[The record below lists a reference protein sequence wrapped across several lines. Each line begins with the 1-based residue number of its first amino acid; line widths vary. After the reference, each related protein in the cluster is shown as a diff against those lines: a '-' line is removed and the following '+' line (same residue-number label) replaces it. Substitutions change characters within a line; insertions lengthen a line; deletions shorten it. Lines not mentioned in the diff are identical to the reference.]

1 MPFDDLRLQRGLN
14 GMGLP
19 FPHYGVA
26 AAADVARATEPRH
39 DEPTCCGER
48 QVTECRPAD
57 ARADETSQVDSP
69 RSETAPAGEA
79 VTARSQDE
87 WFAACSTGP
96 EEVLRLW
103 RTVERLRTVSP
114 SLEEAN
120 AMLVAAQHIE
130 AYLGRPSEQSILLRD
145 LCRRVREIQ

>member
-1 MPFDDLRLQRGLN
+1 M
-14 GMGLP
+14 
-19 FPHYGVA
+19 
-26 AAADVARATEPRH
+26 
-39 DEPTCCGER
+39 
-48 QVTECRPAD
+48 
-57 ARADETSQVDSP
+57 SDSS
-69 RSETAPAGEA
+69 RSETAPSCEA

-87 WFAACSTGP
+87 WFAACSAGP
-96 EEVLRLW
+96 EEVLRLL
-103 RTVERLRTVSP
+103 RTVERLRTVTP

>member
-1 MPFDDLRLQRGLN
+1 M
-14 GMGLP
+14 
-19 FPHYGVA
+19 
-26 AAADVARATEPRH
+26 
-39 DEPTCCGER
+39 
-48 QVTECRPAD
+48 
-57 ARADETSQVDSP
+57 SDSP
-69 RSETAPAGEA
+69 RSETGTSGEA

-87 WFAACSTGP
+87 WFAACSAGP

-114 SLEEAN
+114 SLKEAN